1 MRLLTYLL
9 VFWAL
14 SLLILPASAAGAA
27 EPGLVTAR
35 PAQYRVVLSTFTR
48 ARASMQVI
56 SEVAARC
63 LEVEVDVGQTLGP
76 DGVFARLDDTFV
88 RLELE
93 KTKSEIARLD
103 SRLAFVKRQ
112 VGRYQKLVKSKS
124 EAETKLEELELELQQ
139 TGHQKQALVTSA
151 GILEERLARHTVR
164 APAGWRVIERGVE
177 PGQWVGVGSPLAK
190 VGDFR
195 TLLAPVALT
204 PEQFEALNKAPR
216 PLHLTVPQTGG
227 QVEARVERVSPAF
240 DPATRKIQVDLA
252 VSKGL
257 DPMRGGVRLE
267 LALDLPDPA
276 GAVLV
281 PRGAVS
287 ERYQESW
294 LTRAEGGQIRVVVL
308 GAGPD
313 DTLRVTAPGLK
324 PGQQFR
330 IDQ

>member
-1 MRLLTYLL
+1 MRALTRLWGL
-9 VFWAL
+9 WAL
-14 SLLILPASAAGAA
+14 CLVMLAAAAAPAA

-35 PAQYRVVLSTFTR
+35 PASYRVVLSTFTR
-48 ARASMQVI
+48 ARASMQVV

-63 LEVEVDVGQTLGP
+63 LEVEADVGQALGP

-88 RLELE
+88 RLDLD

-103 SRLAFVKRQ
+103 SRLAFLKRQ
-112 VGRYQKLVKSKS
+112 VGRYQKLVKNKS
-124 EAETKLEELELELQQ
+124 EAETKLEELELELEQARL
-139 TGHQKQALVTSA
+139 QKQALITSSQ
-151 GILEERLARHTVR
+151 ILEERLARHTVR
-164 APAGWRVIERGVE
+164 APAGWRVIERRVE
-177 PGQWVGVGSPLAK
+177 PGQWVAVGSPLAK

-204 PEQFEALNKAPR
+204 PDQFEALEKAPR
-216 PLHLTVPQTGG
+216 PLQLSVPQTGG
-227 QVEARVERVSPAF
+227 RVEARVERVSPAF

-267 LALDLPDPA
+267 LTLDLPDPA

-281 PRGAVS
+281 PRAAVS

-294 LTRAEGGQIRVVVL
+294 LTRADGGQLRVVVL
-308 GAGPD
+308 GTGPG
-313 DTLRVTAPGLK
+313 DTLRVTAPGLE
-324 PGQQFR
+324 PGRQFR
-330 IDQ
+330 VQE